1 MSQPTIAE
9 IYSYPVKG
17 LTGAKHSQIALTA
30 ADCLP
35 FDRAWAI
42 EAGSRKF
49 DPAAPSYFPKANFLM
64 LMRDEKLAA
73 LDTSFDEESKVLT
86 VFRGGKQV
94 ARGCLEDK
102 LGCQLLEQFFAAYAK
117 ESLRGGAPKIVSAEN
132 HSFSDIPNKWV
143 SIINLA
149 SVKDLE
155 RVARKPVHPLRFRG
169 NIYVEGLEPWE
180 EFNWLDRTLTIGGAP
195 VLEVTER
202 IKRCAA
208 INVDPETGARDMSL
222 PRTLDIGF
230 GHQDCGIYARVAA
243 DGQIAVGDEVVVTD

>member
-1 MSQPTIAE
+1 MPDTTIAQ

-17 LTGAKHSQIALTA
+17 LTGASHEQISLTA
-30 ADCLP
+30 GDCLP

-49 DPAAPSYFPKANFLM
+49 DPASPSYFPKANFLM
-64 LMRDEKLAA
+64 LMRDEKMAA
-73 LDTSFDEESKVLT
+73 LDTTFDEDSKVLT
-86 VFRGGKQV
+86 VFRSGKQV
-94 ARGCLEDK
+94 ARGCLSDK

-117 ESLRGGAPKIVSAEN
+117 DSLRGGAPKIVSAEN
-132 HSFSDIPNKWV
+132 HSFSDVPAKWV

-169 NIYVEGLEPWE
+169 NIYLDGLEPWE
-180 EFNWLDRTLTIGGAP
+180 EFNWLDRTLTIGGEP

-202 IKRCAA
+202 TTRCAA
-208 INVDPETGARDMSL
+208 INVDPETGARDMTL

-243 DGQIAVGDEVVVTD
+243 NGKIAVGDKVEVTD

>member
-1 MSQPTIAE
+1 MPHPAIAE
-9 IYSYPVKG
+9 LYTYPVKG
-17 LTGAKHSQIALTA
+17 LTGAKHDQIALTA

-49 DPAAPSYFPKANFLM
+49 DPANPSYFPKANFLM

-73 LDTSFDEESKVLT
+73 LDTTFDEESKVLT

-132 HSFSDIPNKWV
+132 HSFSDVPAKWI

-169 NIYVEGLEPWE
+169 NIYLEGLEPWE

-202 IKRCAA
+202 TTRCAA
-208 INVDPETGARDMSL
+208 INVDPETGARDMTL
-222 PRTLDIGF
+222 PRTLDVGF
-230 GHQDCGIYARVAA
+230 GHQDCGIYARVVAH
-243 DGQIAVGDEVVVTD
+243 GQIAVGDEVVVTD

>member
-1 MSQPTIAE
+1 MSQTSIAE
-9 IYSYPVKG
+9 LYTFAVKG
-17 LTGAKHSQIALTA
+17 LTGAKHDQIALTA

-35 FDRAWAI
+35 YDRAWAI

-49 DPAAPSYFPKANFLM
+49 DLTNPSYFPKANFLM

-73 LDTSFDEESKVLT
+73 LDTTFDEESKVLT

-94 ARGCLEDK
+94 ARGCLQDK
-102 LGCQLLEQFFAAYAK
+102 LGRQLLEQFFAAYAK

-132 HSFSDIPNKWV
+132 HSFSDVPNKWV

-169 NIYVEGLEPWE
+169 NIYLEGLDPWE

-208 INVDPETGARDMSL
+208 VNVDPETGARDLSL
-222 PRTLDIGF
+222 PRTLDVGF

-243 DGQIAVGDEVVVTD
+243 DGQIAVGDKVVVTD

>member
-1 MSQPTIAE
+1 MPDTTIAQ

-17 LTGAKHSQIALTA
+17 LTGVSHEEISLTA
-30 ADCLP
+30 GDCLP
-35 FDRAWAI
+35 YDRAWAI

-49 DPAAPSYFPKANFLM
+49 DPANPSYFPKANFLM

-73 LDTSFDEESKVLT
+73 LETTFDEDSKVLT

-94 ARGCLEDK
+94 ARGCLSDT

-117 ESLRGGAPKIVSAEN
+117 DSLRGGAPKIVSAEN
-132 HSFSDIPNKWV
+132 HSFSDVPAKWV

-169 NIYVEGLEPWE
+169 NIYLEGLEPWE
-180 EFNWLDRTLTIGGAP
+180 EFNWLDRTLTIGGEP

-202 IKRCAA
+202 TTRCAA
-208 INVDPETGARDMSL
+208 INVDPVTGARDMTL
-222 PRTLDIGF
+222 PRTLDVGF

-243 DGQIAVGDEVVVTD
+243 NGKIAVGDTVEVTD

>member
-1 MSQPTIAE
+1 MSQTTIAE
-9 IYSYPVKG
+9 LYTYPVKG
-17 LTGAKHSQIALTA
+17 LTGARHDQIALTA

-35 FDRAWAI
+35 YDRAWAI

-49 DPAAPSYFPKANFLM
+49 DPANPSYFPKANFLM

-73 LDTSFDEESKVLT
+73 LDTNFDAESKVLT

-117 ESLRGGAPKIVSAEN
+117 ESLHGGAPKIVSADN

-169 NIYVEGLEPWE
+169 NIYLEGLDAWD

-208 INVDPETGARDMSL
+208 INVDPETGARDLSL

-230 GHQDCGIYARVAA
+230 GHQDCGIYARVVA

>member
-9 IYSYPVKG
+9 LYTYPVKG
-17 LTGAKHSQIALTA
+17 LTGARHEKIAVSA

-35 FDRAWAI
+35 FDRAYAI

-49 DPAAPSYFPKANFLM
+49 DPANPSYFPKANFLM

-73 LDTSFDEESKVLT
+73 LETSFDEESKVLT

-117 ESLRGGAPKIVSAEN
+117 DSLRGGAPRIVSAEN
-132 HSFSDIPNKWV
+132 HSFSDVPAKWV

-169 NIYVEGLEPWE
+169 NIYLEGLEPWE

-195 VLEVTER
+195 VLDVTER
-202 IKRCAA
+202 TTRCAA
-208 INVDPETGARDMSL
+208 INVDPETGARDMTL
-222 PRTLDIGF
+222 PRTLDVGF
-230 GHQDCGIYARVAA
+230 GHQDCGIYARVVA
-243 DGQIAVGDEVVVTD
+243 DGQIAVGDEVVVTN

>member
-1 MSQPTIAE
+1 MADTTISE
-9 IYSYPVKG
+9 IYTYPVKG
-17 LTGAKHSQIALTA
+17 LTGASQQGAVLTA
-30 ADCLP
+30 GECLP

-49 DPAAPSYFPKANFLM
+49 DPANPAYFPKANFLM

-73 LDTSFDEESKVLT
+73 LTTSFDEESKLLT

-94 ARGCLEDK
+94 ARGCLTDK

-117 ESLRGGAPKIVSAEN
+117 DSLHGGAPRIVSAEN
-132 HSFSDIPNKWV
+132 HSFSDVPAKWV

-169 NIYVEGLEPWE
+169 NIYLDGLEPWE
-180 EFNWLDRTLTIGGAP
+180 EFDWLDRTLTIDGKP
-195 VLEVTER
+195 MLDVTER
-202 IKRCAA
+202 TTRCAA

-222 PRTLDIGF
+222 PRTLDVGF
-230 GHQDCGIYARVAA
+230 GHEDCGIYARVVA
-243 DGQIAVGDEVVVTD
+243 DGEISVGDKVEVGN